1 MTATAAQPGVYTSVN
16 WINKSNF
23 ERLHAYSEVIIRKFT
38 LSNGIPLG
46 LEKKKK
52 N

>member
-16 WINKSNF
+16 WINKSSPPGGI

-38 LSNGIPLG
+38 LSNGIPLV
-46 LEKKKK
+46 
-52 N
+52 